1 MIPDTHSRSDT
12 AAEKRVEL
20 HAHTAFSAMDACIKP
35 AELVRQAGAWG
46 HRAVAVTDF
55 GGVQGFPAAF
65 LSMWYSLFY
74 GSINLAE
81 RSRGFSCLQ

>member
-1 MIPDTHSRSDT
+1 MTPDSPSCRDA
-12 AAEKRVEL
+12 AAEERVEL

-55 GGVQGFPAAF
+55 GGVQGFPAPF

-74 GSINLAE
+74 GLINLAE